1 MKSFF
6 NIGVIGDAM
15 VDEYYSV
22 MIKGI
27 SPEFP
32 VLAMHS
38 FDSVPRV
45 CPGGAANVANQFSYF
60 SNVGSWLV
68 SFLDSHLKSC
78 LSNNDIHTDF
88 CKHINSN
95 VPVKRRFYSNG
106 FPTYRW
112 DIEKENYGLGDQIYS
127 SCMDL
132 YNNFFSSISKFDAVI
147 FSDYCKG
154 VFYPADFRYIPKNLV
169 TVVDSKSN
177 NIDKWFG
184 CTVFKPN
191 LKEAVEISGKRN
203 AIDAGLW
210 IRSRIK
216 CEHVVITNAE
226 KGVTI
231 ISQDGVQVIEPS
243 TNFEAV
249 SVIGAGDC
257 FTAILTLSM
266 LEGFSIAESA
276 GRAMKASSV
285 YVQKKY
291 NSPVTPLDLIEGKF
305 LSDPSLLRNRNFKLA
320 FTNGCFDLIHNGHI
334 SSLKFAKSKA
344 DKLVVALNDDQSVSR
359 LKPNRPIQSLQDR
372 INIISSLDF
381 VDYVV
386 SFSED
391 TPLKVINS
399 VDPDVLVKGDEY
411 TPDQIIGSDIVKEVF
426 TFPMVG
432 GLSTT
437 RLLEKVK
444 SSLGIS

>member
-1 MKSFF
+1 M
-6 NIGVIGDAM
+6 
-15 VDEYYSV
+15 
-22 MIKGI
+22 
-27 SPEFP
+27 
-32 VLAMHS
+32 
-38 FDSVPRV
+38 
-45 CPGGAANVANQFSYF
+45 
-60 SNVGSWLV
+60 
-68 SFLDSHLKSC
+68 
-78 LSNNDIHTDF
+78 
-88 CKHINSN
+88 
-95 VPVKRRFYSNG
+95 
-106 FPTYRW
+106 
-112 DIEKENYGLGDQIYS
+112 
-127 SCMDL
+127 
-132 YNNFFSSISKFDAVI
+132 
-147 FSDYCKG
+147 
-154 VFYPADFRYIPKNLV
+154 
-169 TVVDSKSN
+169 
-177 NIDKWFG
+177 
-184 CTVFKPN
+184 
-191 LKEAVEISGKRN
+191 
-203 AIDAGLW
+203 
-210 IRSRIK
+210 
-216 CEHVVITNAE
+216 
-226 KGVTI
+226 
-231 ISQDGVQVIEPS
+231 QVIEPS